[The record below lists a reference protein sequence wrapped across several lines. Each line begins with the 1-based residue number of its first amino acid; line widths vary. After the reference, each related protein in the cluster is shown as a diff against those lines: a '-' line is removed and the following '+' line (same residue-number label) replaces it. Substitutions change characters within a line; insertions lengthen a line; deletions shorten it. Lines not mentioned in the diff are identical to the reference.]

1 MNRLFSIFSSS
12 SSSSESDEDFQQPLE
27 VVVPRRRIERERVD
41 HFNIWDDTDFFARFR
56 LTKEGISV
64 ILDLIENSL
73 LFRTERND
81 VTSPALQ
88 LLTTMR
94 YYATGSFLAT
104 AGDFSGVSKA
114 TASRCIWR
122 VTEALAACSQTIE
135 VLLSTTSGPC
145 Q

>member
-1 MNRLFSIFSSS
+1 MNRLFPIFSSS
-12 SSSSESDEDFQQPLE
+12 SSSSESDEDFQQLLE

-41 HFNIWDDTDFFARFR
+41 HFNIWDDTDFFATFQ

-104 AGDFSGVSKA
+104 AGDFSGVSKV